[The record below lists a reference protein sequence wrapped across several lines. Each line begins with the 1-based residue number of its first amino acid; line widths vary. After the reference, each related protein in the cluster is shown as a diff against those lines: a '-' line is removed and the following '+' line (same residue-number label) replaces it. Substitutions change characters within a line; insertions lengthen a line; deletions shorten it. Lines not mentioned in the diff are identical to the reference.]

1 MDIMYF
7 VERDKIEST
16 LLYMEGLLRETE
28 NNSFQSFLDKLA
40 YERMVH
46 MTIESMLDVGNM
58 MIDGFIMRDPGSF
71 TDIIDILVDEKV
83 LRMEEGDAY
92 KEVINLRH
100 LLVKDYLQMDHNKL
114 YEVVTKHKQVLELFS
129 QRIRN
134 YLDNETGVAT
144 AFSND

>member
-1 MDIMYF
+1 MYF